1 MIADLMELM
10 EKWQIEFTKVP
21 MYASKMNSKTDPK
34 RVVMV
39 GE

>member
-10 EKWQIEFTKVP
+10 EKWQIEFTELP
-21 MYASKMNSKTDPK
+21 IYASKMNRKTDPK

-39 GE
+39 GK